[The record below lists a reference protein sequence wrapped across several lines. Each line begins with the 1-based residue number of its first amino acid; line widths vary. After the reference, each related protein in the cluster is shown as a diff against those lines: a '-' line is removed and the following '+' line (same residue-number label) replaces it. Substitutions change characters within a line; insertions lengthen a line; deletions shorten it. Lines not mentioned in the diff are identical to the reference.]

1 MTTTKGKGDDKGP
14 VEVEELVTRSEL
26 FIEQNSKKIIFGI
39 IAVAVLVAAIL
50 GYKYGYATPQQK
62 KAEAAMFRAELY
74 FDRDSF
80 ALALNGDG
88 LNVEGFNAIID
99 QYGSTDA
106 GNLAKAYAG
115 ICYFKLGDNESA
127 LDMLKSFSAS
137 DKMLSPTIVGLIVAV
152 YWLLM
157 FVGRSIGGAIG
168 DKISSK
174 TMLSIVST
182 ASVVLIAL
190 GMFAPTDV
198 MVQVPGID
206 WANLSMI
213 WAEVPVGIFAF
224 LLVGLCTSVM
234 WGSIFNL
241 AVEGLGKY
249 TSIASGA
256 FMTMVFGCAVM
267 VALQA
272 WVADVTGSF
281 LTSYFVV
288 LFCAAYLLFYALVGS
303 KNVNKDIP
311 VE

>member
-80 ALALNGDG
+80 ALALTGDG

-137 DKMLSPTIVGLIVAV
+137 DKMLSPTIVGLIGDCYVNMGNTEEGISYFEKAASQADNDIISPVYLKKAGVA
-152 YWLLM
+152 YESLKQY
-157 FVGRSIGGAIG
+157 
-168 DKISSK
+168 DKAVKAYTTIK
-174 TMLSIVST
+174 EKYF
-182 ASVVLIAL
+182 ASVEASDIDKYIAR
-190 GMFAPTDV
+190 ASA
-198 MVQVPGID
+198 
-206 WANLSMI
+206 AN
-213 WAEVPVGIFAF
+213 
-224 LLVGLCTSVM
+224 
-234 WGSIFNL
+234 
-241 AVEGLGKY
+241 K
-249 TSIASGA
+249 
-256 FMTMVFGCAVM
+256 
-267 VALQA
+267 
-272 WVADVTGSF
+272 
-281 LTSYFVV
+281 
-288 LFCAAYLLFYALVGS
+288 
-303 KNVNKDIP
+303 
-311 VE
+311 

>member
-115 ICYFKLGDNESA
+115 ICYFKLGDNDSA

-137 DKMLSPTIVGLIVAV
+137 DKMLSPTIVGLIGDCYVNMGNTEEGISYFEKAASQADNDIISPVYLKKAGVA
-152 YWLLM
+152 YESLKQY
-157 FVGRSIGGAIG
+157 
-168 DKISSK
+168 DKAVKAYTTIK
-174 TMLSIVST
+174 EKYF
-182 ASVVLIAL
+182 ASVEASDIDKYIAR
-190 GMFAPTDV
+190 ASA
-198 MVQVPGID
+198 
-206 WANLSMI
+206 AN
-213 WAEVPVGIFAF
+213 
-224 LLVGLCTSVM
+224 
-234 WGSIFNL
+234 
-241 AVEGLGKY
+241 K
-249 TSIASGA
+249 
-256 FMTMVFGCAVM
+256 
-267 VALQA
+267 
-272 WVADVTGSF
+272 
-281 LTSYFVV
+281 
-288 LFCAAYLLFYALVGS
+288 
-303 KNVNKDIP
+303 
-311 VE
+311 